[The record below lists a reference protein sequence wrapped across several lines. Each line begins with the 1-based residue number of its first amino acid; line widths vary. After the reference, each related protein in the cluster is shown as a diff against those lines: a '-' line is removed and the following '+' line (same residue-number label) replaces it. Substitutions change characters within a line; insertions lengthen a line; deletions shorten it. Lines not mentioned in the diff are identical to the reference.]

1 MLKQLISECIYKM
14 YVYEEHLKNFEGLEL
29 IGVLWSL
36 LLCAGYVQVFW
47 GLYKKGY
54 GALNGILDP

>member
-1 MLKQLISECIYKM
+1 M
-14 YVYEEHLKNFEGLEL
+14 YLQNVCLWGKNFEGLEL